1 MWLHVEENEIHHASH
16 LIPTLDWPGESS
28 DGSLGVRLV
37 LEPSRI
43 SDAKTEELYKAY
55 REAYESKDAL
65 ERGRREGSEG
75 NGTGLSLWPESMRD
89 FLAKDKELRGHFT
102 IRAYVLDPSKRD
114 DETAQSLPPESEP
127 LEGGVSR
134 GLFAPS
140 HKL

>member
-1 MWLHVEENEIHHASH
+1 
-16 LIPTLDWPGESS
+16 
-28 DGSLGVRLV
+28 
-37 LEPSRI
+37 
-43 SDAKTEELYKAY
+43 
-55 REAYESKDAL
+55 
-65 ERGRREGSEG
+65 
-75 NGTGLSLWPESMRD
+75 MRD